1 MPTTET
7 PAQEL
12 PISVRAYARRREVTH
27 TAVQRASADGRLVRA
42 VEKRDGQPLRILA
55 SIADVEWNERT
66 SPAHSRA
73 APATGN
79 GHDRFGAA
87 DDYRRSLVIEKVV
100 RTKLAQVR
108 LDEQQGRLID
118 AEEAGR
124 AQFEIARL
132 VRNQMFELP
141 DRLADELALES
152 DAHRVREILTREIT
166 DLMRKL
172 SARLREGAA
181 TREGAKDAGRANGH

>member
-1 MPTTET
+1 
-7 PAQEL
+7 
-12 PISVRAYARRREVTH
+12 VTH
-27 TAVQRASADGRLVRA
+27 TAVQRAIADGRLVRA
-42 VEKRDGQPLRILA
+42 VAQAGGQPPRILA

-73 APATGN
+73 APAAGF
-79 GHDRFGAA
+79 GRQPFGAG

-108 LDEQQGRLID
+108 LDEHQGRLID
-118 AEEAGR
+118 AAEAGR

-152 DAHRVREILTREIT
+152 DAHRVREILVREIT

-172 SARLREGAA
+172 SARLREGPV
-181 TREGAKDAGRANGH
+181 TRDGGRDAGRADGH

>member
-1 MPTTET
+1 
-7 PAQEL
+7 
-12 PISVRAYARRREVTH
+12 
-27 TAVQRASADGRLVRA
+27 VQRAIADGRLARSVTKE
-42 VEKRDGQPLRILA
+42 VGQPARIFA

-73 APATGN
+73 AAAPPPSN

-108 LDEQQGRLID
+108 LDEHQGRLID
-118 AEEAGR
+118 AAEAGR
-124 AQFEIARL
+124 VQFEIARL

-172 SARLREGAA
+172 SARLREGAL
-181 TREGAKDAGRANGH
+181 TRAGGKDAVRADGH

>member
-1 MPTTET
+1 VPTMDAPT
-7 PAQEL
+7 QEL
-12 PISVRAYARRREVTH
+12 PISVRAYARRRGVSH
-27 TAVQRASADGRLVRA
+27 TAVQRAIADGRLARSVA
-42 VEKRDGQPLRILA
+42 KGEGQPARILA

-73 APATGN
+73 GPATRTS
-79 GHDRFGAA
+79 HQPLGAA

-108 LDEQQGRLID
+108 LDEHQGRLID
-118 AEEAGR
+118 AGEAGR
-124 AQFEIARL
+124 VQFEIARL

-141 DRLADELALES
+141 DRLAAELALES

-172 SARLREGAA
+172 SARLREGDL
-181 TREGAKDAGRANGH
+181 TRDGGKDAGRANGH

>member
-1 MPTTET
+1 MDI

-12 PISVRAYARRREVTH
+12 PLSVRAYARRRGVTH
-27 TAVQRASADGRLVRA
+27 TAVQRAIADRRLVRSLVQQGGEA
-42 VEKRDGQPLRILA
+42 PQVLA

-73 APATGN
+73 APPTAS
-79 GHDRFGAA
+79 GHDRFGAP

-118 AEEAGR
+118 AAEAGR
-124 AQFEIARL
+124 VQFEIARL
-132 VRNQMFELP
+132 VRNQIFELP
-141 DRLADELALES
+141 DRLADELALET
-152 DAHRVREILTREIT
+152 DAHRVKEILTREVT
-166 DLMRKL
+166 DVMRKL
-172 SARLREGAA
+172 SARLREGAVS
-181 TREGAKDAGRANGH
+181 RDGAVDAGRANSH